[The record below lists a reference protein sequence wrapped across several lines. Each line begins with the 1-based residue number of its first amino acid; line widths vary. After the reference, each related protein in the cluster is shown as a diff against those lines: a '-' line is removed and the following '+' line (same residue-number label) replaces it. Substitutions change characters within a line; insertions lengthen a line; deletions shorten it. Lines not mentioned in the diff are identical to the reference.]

1 MTAWVVRG
9 GRDGEA
15 ERWNLSRGRAT
26 VGWNEIGDLS
36 DCRSR
41 EDVRALVD
49 AALPEYMRP
58 SVWSLIDDVVLGSAG
73 KPLPGAQ
80 VTLRIRNYSGNTN
93 TFWFVS
99 DPAVSSTDA
108 QSGTHLSSIT
118 LTADAN
124 GQVRLDNQPASGYLR
139 HGSDG
144 ESGGSFFEVLLNGK
158 VIGGFTLYNSSAAGG
173 TDPGVQPT
181 AG

>member
-1 MTAWVVRG
+1 MTSRISRRTLAIGAAWTAPAITVAAAAPAFAASPRSIKVDLGTTG
-9 GRDGEA
+9 GKWTDASGDGYIA
-15 ERWNLSRGRAT
+15 QGIVIT
-26 VGWNEIGDLS
+26 
-36 DCRSR
+36 
-41 EDVRALVD
+41 
-49 AALPEYMRP
+49 
-58 SVWSLIDDVVLGSAG
+58 VLGSAG

-173 TDPGVQPT
+173 TDRGVQPT